1 MTGASAGIGRALAG
15 ELAAA
20 GYTVTG
26 VARDE
31 ERLRAAVGALGDGH
45 TALTADLA
53 TAHGRARV
61 VQAVRDTRFDVL
73 VNNAGVAVTGPFA
86 DVDLDTA
93 VGMMELNC
101 VAPVTLAHAY
111 LAAARPGDALIN
123 ISSVLA
129 FAPAAGLSVY
139 SASKAFLTSFSES
152 LWLEHRARGVY
163 VMNLCPGI
171 TATASQAY
179 DGDDVP
185 ASMVQTPEQV
195 AATAIAVL
203 HRRRRP
209 TVVSGRRNT
218 VFAAAMRLLPRRMV
232 LRMLGAAQGPPS

>member
-1 MTGASAGIGRALAG
+1 M
-15 ELAAA
+15 
-20 GYTVTG
+20 
-26 VARDE
+26 
-31 ERLRAAVGALGDGH
+31 
-45 TALTADLA
+45 
-53 TAHGRARV
+53 
-61 VQAVRDTRFDVL
+61 
-73 VNNAGVAVTGPFA
+73 
-86 DVDLDTA
+86 
-93 VGMMELNC
+93 
-101 VAPVTLAHAY
+101 
-111 LAAARPGDALIN
+111 
-123 ISSVLA
+123 LA